1 MYCGRRK
8 KKEYSARL
16 EERRRREV
24 CGSATVLT
32 ELSGISIPS
41 HTQKPSHF
49 FFLSYKSSVS
59 PDTFRFHKYSNQDMS
74 CTLCYY
80 YYYYYYVLSPL
91 CKVFAILCPKQAMI
105 LGYLLLQLFCSY
117 SVSYM

>member
-1 MYCGRRK
+1 VAGEKKRVFSETRRTTTTRGLWQRDGVDR
-8 KKEYSARL
+8 ALRHFH
-16 EERRRREV
+16 
-24 CGSATVLT
+24 
-32 ELSGISIPS
+32 SIAHS
-41 HTQKPSHF
+41 KTITL